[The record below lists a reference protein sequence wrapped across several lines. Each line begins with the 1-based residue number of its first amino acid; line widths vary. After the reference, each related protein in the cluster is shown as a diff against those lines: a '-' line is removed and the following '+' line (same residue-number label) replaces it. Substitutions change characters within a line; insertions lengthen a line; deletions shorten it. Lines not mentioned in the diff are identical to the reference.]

1 MLKTL
6 SAIALTATLLAG
18 AGAAYAQGGYYD
30 WDTGRETYPNTVAR
44 YADNQEIFAGHGNL
58 LAETRGKTRAGTVA
72 RNREA
77 RIFAGHPN
85 TYHLERG
92 GNLVAGDVSV
102 AEK

>member
-1 MLKTL
+1 M
-6 SAIALTATLLAG
+6 
-18 AGAAYAQGGYYD
+18 
-30 WDTGRETYPNTVAR
+30 AR
-44 YADNQEIFAGHGNL
+44 YADNQEIFATHPNL

-72 RNREA
+72 RNQTA

-92 GNLVAGDVSV
+92 GNLGAGDFSV

>member
-1 MLKTL
+1 MLKALT
-6 SAIALTATLLAG
+6 AIALTATLLAG

-44 YADNQEIFAGHGNL
+44 YADNPEVFASHGNL
-58 LAETRGKTRAGTVA
+58 FAETRGKTKAGTVA
-72 RNREA
+72 RNQDA

-85 TYHLERG
+85 TYHLEHGR
-92 GNLVAGDVSV
+92 NLVAGDISV